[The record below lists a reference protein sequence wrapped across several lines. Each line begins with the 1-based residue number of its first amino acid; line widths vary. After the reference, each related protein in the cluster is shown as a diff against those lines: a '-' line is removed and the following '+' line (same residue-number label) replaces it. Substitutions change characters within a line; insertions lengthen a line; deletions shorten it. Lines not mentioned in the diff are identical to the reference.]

1 MLDEEEKTR
10 KAIGLRIAQRRE
22 NLGLSQIQLAEMCDV
37 SPNTI
42 TSIETGKT
50 GARFDTFRKLV
61 IALRCSAD
69 YLMFGENPPSES
81 KDKLDAM
88 CDRVRATLSPQKLD
102 CFIKTMS
109 GALELAK
116 D

>member
-1 MLDEEEKTR
+1 MLDEEEKAR
-10 KAIGLRIAQRRE
+10 KEMGLRIAQRRE
-22 NLGLSQIQLAEMCDV
+22 ILHISQTQLAEMCDV

-50 GARFDTFRKLV
+50 GARFDTFRKLA

-69 YLMFGENPPSES
+69 YLMFGENQPSEK

-88 CDRVRATLSPQKLD
+88 CDRVRATLSPKKLD
-102 CFIKTMS
+102 GFVKIMS